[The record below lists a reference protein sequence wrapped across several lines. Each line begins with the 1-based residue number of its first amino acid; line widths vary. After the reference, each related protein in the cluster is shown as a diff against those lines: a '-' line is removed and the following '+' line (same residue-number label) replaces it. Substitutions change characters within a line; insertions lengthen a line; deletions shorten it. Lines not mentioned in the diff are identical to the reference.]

1 MTLRF
6 NPTAAED
13 VSARTLV
20 LSLMSVPGRRPQ
32 SLTYLSR
39 AGGLFGMEP
48 TAIRMAV
55 TRLVKEGLL
64 ESVERGVYATGPKA
78 AAFTAEISD
87 WRGAPDRTR
96 PWKGGWIGVITNH
109 LGRTDRKDLRARM
122 RALRLYGFAQAEG
135 GLWVRPDNLRLSL
148 GALRAAL
155 IRIGLQEDAMLVI
168 ISETAMPAGVNWRN
182 LWSTDDLRAT
192 YEGAIAAMQASRQA
206 AASLLPDAAARETL
220 LIGQSVIRTINLDPL
235 LPEDIGDA
243 ALFRQMVTEMD
254 AYDLFGKTCW
264 EKIGA

>member
-1 MTLRF
+1 MPLRF
-6 NPTAAED
+6 KPTKAED

-32 SLTYLSR
+32 TLAYLSR
-39 AGGLFGMEP
+39 AGVLFGMEP

-64 ESVERGVYATGPKA
+64 ESVDRGVYATGPKA

-87 WRGAPDRTR
+87 WRNAPARTR
-96 PWKGGWIGVITNH
+96 AWTGGWTGVLTNH

-122 RALRLYGFAQAEG
+122 RALRLYGFAQAEA

-148 GALRAAL
+148 DKLRAAL
-155 IRIGLQEDAMLVI
+155 TGIGLQEDALLLT
-168 ISETAMPAGVNWRN
+168 ISATALPDGTDWQG
-182 LWSTDDLRAT
+182 LWSTADLKAT
-192 YEGAIAAMQASRQA
+192 YEGAICAMQASRQA
-206 AASLLPDAAARETL
+206 AAKLPADDAARETL

-243 ALFRQMVTEMD
+243 ALFREMVSEMD
-254 AYDLFGKTCW
+254 AYDAFGRTFW
-264 EKIGA
+264 DQLA

>member
-1 MTLRF
+1 MPLRF
-6 NPTAAED
+6 KPTEAED

-32 SLTYLSR
+32 TLAYLSR

-55 TRLVKEGLL
+55 TRLVKDGLL
-64 ESVERGVYATGPKA
+64 ESVDRGVYATGPKA
-78 AAFTAEISD
+78 AAFTAEISN
-87 WRGAPDRTR
+87 WRNAPDRTR
-96 PWKGGWIGVITNH
+96 PWAGGWIGVLTNH

-122 RALRLYGFAQAEG
+122 RALRLYGFAQAEA

-148 GALRAAL
+148 EQLRAAL
-155 IRIGLQEDAMLVI
+155 LRIGLQEDALVVTI
-168 ISETAMPAGVNWRN
+168 TDTALPDSADWQG
-182 LWSTDDLRAT
+182 LWSTADLRAT
-192 YEGAIAAMQASRQA
+192 YEGAIAAMQRSRTA
-206 AASLLPDAAARETL
+206 AAWLPADDAARETL

-243 ALFRQMVTEMD
+243 ALFRKMVSEMD
-254 AYDLFGKTCW
+254 AYDRFGRTFW
-264 EKIGA
+264 DQLA

>member
-1 MTLRF
+1 MPLRF
-6 NPTAAED
+6 KPTAAED

-32 SLTYLSR
+32 TLAYLSR

-87 WRGAPDRTR
+87 WRNAPARTR
-96 PWKGGWIGVITNH
+96 AWTGGWIGVLTNH

-122 RALRLYGFAQAEG
+122 RALRLYGFAQAEA

-148 GALRAAL
+148 GDLRAAL
-155 IRIGLQEDAMLVI
+155 LRIGLQDDALLI
-168 ISETAMPAGVNWRN
+168 AICETALPASADWRD
-182 LWSTDDLRAT
+182 LWSTNDLKTT
-192 YEGAIAAMQASRQA
+192 YEGAIAAMQASRKA
-206 AASLLPDAAARETL
+206 AAKLPADDAARETL

-243 ALFRQMVTEMD
+243 ALFRQMVSEMD
-254 AYDLFGKTCW
+254 AYDRFGRTCW
-264 EKIGA
+264 DKIG

>member
-1 MTLRF
+1 MPLRF
-6 NPTAAED
+6 KPTKAED

-32 SLTYLSR
+32 TLAYLSR

-48 TAIRMAV
+48 TAIRMVV

-64 ESVERGVYATGPKA
+64 ESVDRGVYATGPKA

-87 WRGAPDRTR
+87 WRNAPARTR
-96 PWKGGWIGVITNH
+96 AWTGGWTGVLTNH

-122 RALRLYGFAQAEG
+122 RALRLYGFAQAEA
-135 GLWVRPDNLRLSL
+135 GLWVRPDNLHLSL
-148 GALRAAL
+148 DKLRAAL
-155 IRIGLQEDAMLVI
+155 TNIGLQEDALLLT
-168 ISETAMPAGVNWRN
+168 ISATALPDGTDWQG
-182 LWSTDDLRAT
+182 LWSTADLKAT
-192 YEGAIAAMQASRQA
+192 YEGAICAMQASRQA
-206 AASLLPDAAARETL
+206 AAKLPADDAARETL

-243 ALFRQMVTEMD
+243 ALFREMVSEMD
-254 AYDLFGKTCW
+254 AYDAFGRTFW
-264 EKIGA
+264 DQLA

>member
-1 MTLRF
+1 MPLRF
-6 NPTAAED
+6 KPTKAED

-32 SLTYLSR
+32 TLAYLSR

-64 ESVERGVYATGPKA
+64 ESVDRGVYATGPKA

-87 WRGAPDRTR
+87 WRNAPART
-96 PWKGGWIGVITNH
+96 GGWTGVLTNH

-122 RALRLYGFAQAEG
+122 RALRLYGFAQAEA
-135 GLWVRPDNLRLSL
+135 GLWVRPDNLHLSL
-148 GALRAAL
+148 DKLRAAL
-155 IRIGLQEDAMLVI
+155 TNIGLQEDALLLT
-168 ISETAMPAGVNWRN
+168 ISATALPDGTDWQG
-182 LWSTDDLRAT
+182 LWSTADLKAT
-192 YEGAIAAMQASRQA
+192 YEGAICAMQASRQA
-206 AASLLPDAAARETL
+206 AAKLPADDAARETL

-243 ALFRQMVTEMD
+243 ALFREMVSEMD
-254 AYDLFGKTCW
+254 AYDAFGRTFW
-264 EKIGA
+264 DQLA